1 MLIHCSGLGAWT
13 QHITFTNNR
22 RLAQS
27 QCKNMSILPP
37 DDDGLGLDDAF
48 AQLPPPLTPQPKSK
62 AKAKA
67 KRTPK
72 PRAKSN
78 NDGVKKARKT
88 KAKEPEMD
96 QVSGDVQ
103 PSGSSGPAKVKSEA
117 GQDYFHRATTIP
129 GQCLECS

>member
-1 MLIHCSGLGAWT
+1 MQKHVNFA
-13 QHITFTNNR
+13 
-22 RLAQS
+22 
-27 QCKNMSILPP
+27 P

-48 AQLPPPLTPQPKSK
+48 AQLPPPLTLQPKSK

-72 PRAKSN
+72 PRAKSK

-88 KAKEPEMD
+88 KAKEPEMG

-103 PSGSSGPAKVKSEA
+103 PSGSSGSTKVKSEA